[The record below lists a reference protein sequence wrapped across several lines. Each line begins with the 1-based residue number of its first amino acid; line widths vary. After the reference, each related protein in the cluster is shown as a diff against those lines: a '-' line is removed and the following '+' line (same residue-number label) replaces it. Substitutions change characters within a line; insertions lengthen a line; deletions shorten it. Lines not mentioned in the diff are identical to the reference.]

1 MATKKRAPVRNGTA
15 APKVKAEAKANGL
28 TARQAA
34 FVREYLVDLNG
45 TQAAIRAGYAAGS
58 AHVQAHGLLRDHKIA
73 AAIDRAMSENP
84 GVTRARIVEELA
96 KIAFGTM
103 GDFMRVGDD
112 GLGYLDLSE
121 IGDAQKAI
129 ISELTVDEYTEGRG
143 EEAREVKKTRIKLSD
158 KQAALDKL
166 TRILGGYRDKV
177 ALTDPDG
184 GPLQINIVKGLAG

>member
-1 MATKKRAPVRNGTA
+1 MAAAKRKPPT
-15 APKVKAEAKANGL
+15 PKADRKDKAGL
-28 TARQAA
+28 TAKQRK
-34 FVREYLVDLNG
+34 FVSEYLVDLNG
-45 TQAAIRAGYAAGS
+45 TQAAIRAGYSKGS
-58 AHVQAHGLLRDHKIA
+58 AHAIASENLRKPEVA
-73 AAIDRAMSENP
+73 RAIDDAMTTNP

-103 GDFMRVGDD
+103 GDFMRVGPD
-112 GLGYLDLSE
+112 GLGYVDLSE

-143 EEAREVKKTRIKLSD
+143 EDARDVKKTKIKLSD

-184 GPLQINIVKGLAG
+184 GPLTINIVKGLAD